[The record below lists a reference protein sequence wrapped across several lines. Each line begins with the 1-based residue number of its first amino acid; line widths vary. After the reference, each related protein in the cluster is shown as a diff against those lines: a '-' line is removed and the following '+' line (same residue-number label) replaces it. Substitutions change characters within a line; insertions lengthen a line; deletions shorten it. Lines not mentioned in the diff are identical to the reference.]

1 MKIEGIVV
9 YLTGG
14 ASGLGEE
21 TAKALHAAGAKLS
34 LADMNEEQGVA
45 LATKLGETSC
55 MFSKVDVTNEEQVAA
70 SIDATVKKFGAVHA
84 VVNCAGV
91 AFPMMTLT
99 SKGPVNSATFKKVVD
114 INLHGTLYGSIHGA
128 KYMAKQEKLNEFGE
142 RGVIINI
149 ASVAAFE
156 G

>member
-55 MFSKVDVTNEEQVAA
+55 MFSKVDVTNEE
-70 SIDATVKKFGAVHA
+70 
-84 VVNCAGV
+84 
-91 AFPMMTLT
+91 
-99 SKGPVNSATFKKVVD
+99 
-114 INLHGTLYGSIHGA
+114 
-128 KYMAKQEKLNEFGE
+128 
-142 RGVIINI
+142 
-149 ASVAAFE
+149 
-156 G
+156 